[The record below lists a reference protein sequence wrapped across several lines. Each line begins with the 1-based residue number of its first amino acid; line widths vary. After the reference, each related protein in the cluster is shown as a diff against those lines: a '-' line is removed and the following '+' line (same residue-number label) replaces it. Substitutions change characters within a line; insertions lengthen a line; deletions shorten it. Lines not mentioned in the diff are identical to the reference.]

1 MSENEA
7 KKIYITKEEY
17 EADTNYSSRKIRREK
32 FKDVETKT
40 EMTPEQEKKATWSYL
55 FLCSPDRY
63 ALKSVLE
70 ELNNI
75 RKHQYDIVF
84 ILGDCSRIIMREISI
99 LFETALILQIPDEYF
114 WKREAKDFYVTNFMG
129 KRQRHGSKHIV
140 GVGNVRIDEIPEGEI
155 LVTTRN
161 AIEDKQVLN
170 YIRENEPKLVF
181 YLTDQDQPSNR
192 KKLGN
197 SILVGCHGLL
207 PYTFN
212 AVDVLGV
219 TLEELDELD

>member
-1 MSENEA
+1 MSENET
-7 KKIYITKEEY
+7 KKIYKTKEEY
-17 EADTNYSSRKIRREK
+17 EADTNYSSRKIHREK

-40 EMTPEQEKKATWSYL
+40 EMTPEQEKKATWKYL
-55 FLCSPDRY
+55 FICNPDRY

-99 LFETALILQIPDEYF
+99 IFETALILQIPDEYF
-114 WKREAKDFYVTNFMG
+114 WKKEAKDFYVTNFMG

-140 GVGNVRIDEIPEGEI
+140 GVGNIRIDEIPEGEI

-161 AIEDKQVLN
+161 AIEDKQILH
-170 YIRENEPKLVF
+170 YIREKQPKLVF
-181 YLTDQDQPSNR
+181 YLTDQPSNR

-207 PYTFN
+207 PYQFN